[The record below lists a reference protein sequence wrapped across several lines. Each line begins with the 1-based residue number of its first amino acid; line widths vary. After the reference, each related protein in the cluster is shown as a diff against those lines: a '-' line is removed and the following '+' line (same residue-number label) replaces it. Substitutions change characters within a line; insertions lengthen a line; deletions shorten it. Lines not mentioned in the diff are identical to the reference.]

1 MDGSQVTLSVG
12 RYNMEKAHR
21 KQEEETNGTNQLGHF
36 FPLLASQRARLVGF
50 RLVTEIGFLHGFLDI

>member
-1 MDGSQVTLSVG
+1 
-12 RYNMEKAHR
+12 MEKAHR